1 MCIRR
6 FLIICILLVMIW
18 LILAFDASAEGLTL
32 YAAHEEGTLNIR
44 ESPYGERVG
53 YLLPGDEAEFV
64 KQADGWVFVKLGI
77 ESGGGWVKADYLTI
91 DPEGAGQ
98 YLNAS
103 GGRVRIRKAPGGD
116 TAGWLADGAKTNVL
130 SILPDEGG
138 ELWGRTEKGY
148 IQMKW
153 LERVNDN
160 EQTQVRQP

>member
-1 MCIRR
+1 MCKRR

-18 LILAFDASAEGLTL
+18 LILAFDASAEGMTL

-44 ESPYGERVG
+44 ETPYGERVG
-53 YLLPGDEAEFV
+53 YLLPGDEVEFV

-91 DPEGAGQ
+91 DPECAGR
-98 YLNAS
+98 YCNAS

-116 TAGWLADGAKTNVL
+116 SAGWLAGGEAINVL
-130 SILPDEGG
+130 SILPDEAGV
-138 ELWGRTEKGY
+138 LWGRTEKGY

-153 LERVNDN
+153 LERVNGN
-160 EQTQVRQP
+160 EQAQIRQP